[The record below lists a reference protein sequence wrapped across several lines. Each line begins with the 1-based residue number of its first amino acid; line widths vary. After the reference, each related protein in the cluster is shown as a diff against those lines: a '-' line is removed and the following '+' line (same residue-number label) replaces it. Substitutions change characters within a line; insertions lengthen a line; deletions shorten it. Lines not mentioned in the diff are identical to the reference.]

1 MKFQIT
7 IALAVALTFSTTKT
21 LSATEVEDFGLQGVE
36 LMDDD
41 SATAIR
47 GAGFSS
53 TESVGMSS
61 MQIFLFD
68 SNGGSSVNLS
78 SSSVNHATDVH
89 QMSEGDDSFQ
99 VVVSTSE
106 SGVSLD
112 EMDIYIGDFWF
123 GTTDINLNA
132 FGAGTAY
139 GSPLDVYIAD

>member
-7 IALAVALTFSTTKT
+7 IALAVALTFSTKT
-21 LSATEVEDFGLQGVE
+21 LLSATEVEDFGLQGVE

-53 TESVGMSS
+53 TESVGMSA

-78 SSSVNHATDVH
+78 SSSINHATDVR
-89 QMSEGDDSFQ
+89 QRSEVDEHFQ
-99 VVVSTSE
+99 VVVSTSD
-106 SGVSLD
+106 SGVALD

-123 GTTDINLNA
+123 GSTDININA

-139 GSPLDVYIAD
+139 GSPLDVYLAD

>member
-7 IALAVALTFSTTKT
+7 IALAVALTFSTKNI
-21 LSATEVEDFGLQGVE
+21 LSATEFEDFGLQGVE

-53 TESVGMSS
+53 TESVGMSA

-78 SSSVNHATDVH
+78 SSSINHATDVR
-89 QMSEGDDSFQ
+89 QRSEVDEHFQ
-99 VVVSTSE
+99 VVVSTSD
-106 SGVSLD
+106 SGVALD
-112 EMDIYIGDFWF
+112 EMDIYIDDFWF
-123 GTTDINLNA
+123 GSTDININA

-139 GSPLDVYIAD
+139 GSPLDVYLAD

>member
-7 IALAVALTFSTTKT
+7 IALAVALTFSTKNI

-53 TESVGMSS
+53 TESVGMSA

-78 SSSVNHATDVH
+78 SSSINHATDVR
-89 QMSEGDDSFQ
+89 QRSEVDEHFQ
-99 VVVSTSE
+99 VVVSTSD
-106 SGVSLD
+106 SGVALD
-112 EMDIYIGDFWF
+112 EMDIYIGDFWI
-123 GTTDINLNA
+123 GSTDININA

-139 GSPLDVYIAD
+139 GSPLDVYLAD

>member
-7 IALAVALTFSTTKT
+7 IALAVALTFSTTNI

-89 QMSEGDDSFQ
+89 QLSEGDDSFQ

>member
-1 MKFQIT
+1 MKFKIT
-7 IALAVALTFSTTKT
+7 IALAVALTLSHTNL

-36 LMDDD
+36 LMDEA

-53 TESVGMSS
+53 TESVGMSA

-89 QMSEGDDSFQ
+89 QMSEGDDSLQ

-106 SGVSLD
+106 SGVALN

-123 GTTDINLNA
+123 GSTDINLNA

-139 GSPLDVYIAD
+139 GSPLDVYIAE

>member
-7 IALAVALTFSTTKT
+7 IALAVALTFSTKNI

-53 TESVGMSS
+53 TESVGMSA

-78 SSSVNHATDVH
+78 SSSINHATDVR
-89 QMSEGDDSFQ
+89 QRSEVDEHFQ
-99 VVVSTSE
+99 VVVSTSD
-106 SGVSLD
+106 SGVALD

-123 GTTDINLNA
+123 GSTDININA

-139 GSPLDVYIAD
+139 GSPLDVYLAD

>member
-7 IALAVALTFSTTKT
+7 IALAVTLTLSTTNI

-89 QMSEGDDSFQ
+89 QLSDGDDSFQ

-123 GTTDINLNA
+123 GATDINLNA

>member
-7 IALAVALTFSTTKT
+7 IALSVALTFSTTHL

-41 SATAIR
+41 SATAVR

-53 TESVGMSS
+53 TESVGMSA

-78 SSSVNHATDVH
+78 SSSINHATDVR
-89 QMSEGDDSFQ
+89 QRSEVDEHFQ
-99 VVVSTSE
+99 VVVSTSD
-106 SGVSLD
+106 SGVALD

-123 GTTDINLNA
+123 GSTDININA

-139 GSPLDVYIAD
+139 GSPLDVYLVD

>member
-7 IALAVALTFSTTKT
+7 IALAVALTFSTETL

-53 TESVGMSS
+53 TESVGMSA

-78 SSSVNHATDVH
+78 SSSINHATDVR
-89 QMSEGDDSFQ
+89 QRSEVDEHFQ
-99 VVVSTSE
+99 VVVSTSD
-106 SGVSLD
+106 SGVALD
-112 EMDIYIGDFWF
+112 EMDIYIDDFWF
-123 GTTDINLNA
+123 GSTDININA

-139 GSPLDVYIAD
+139 GSPLDVYLAD

>member
-7 IALAVALTFSTTKT
+7 IALSVALILSTTHR

-89 QMSEGDDSFQ
+89 QLSEGDDSFQ

>member
-1 MKFQIT
+1 MKIQII
-7 IALAVALTFSTTKT
+7 IALGLAITLSNTSL
-21 LSATEVEDFGLQGVE
+21 LSATEAEDFGLQGVE

-41 SATAIR
+41 SAMAVR

-53 TESVGMSS
+53 TESVGMSA

-68 SNGGSSVNLS
+68 SAGGSSVNLS
-78 SSSVNHATDVH
+78 SSSVNHATDVR
-89 QMSEGDDSFQ
+89 QMSDGDEHFQ

-106 SGVSLD
+106 SGVALN

-123 GTTDINLNA
+123 GSTDINLNA

>member
-7 IALAVALTFSTTKT
+7 IALAVALTFSTTNI

-89 QMSEGDDSFQ
+89 QLSEGDDSFQ

-139 GSPLDVYIAD
+139 GSPLDVYLAD

>member
-7 IALAVALTFSTTKT
+7 IALAVALTFATTNI

-89 QMSEGDDSFQ
+89 QLSEGDDSFQ

>member
-7 IALAVALTFSTTKT
+7 IALLVALTLSTTHR

>member
-1 MKFQIT
+1 MKFQISL
-7 IALAVALTFSTTKT
+7 ALAVALTFTTT
-21 LSATEVEDFGLQGVE
+21 NILSATEAEDFGLQGIE
-36 LMDDD
+36 LMDDE

-53 TESVGMSS
+53 TESVGMSA

-78 SSSVNHATDVH
+78 SSSVNHATNVH
-89 QMSEGDDSFQ
+89 QMSEGDEGFQ
-99 VVVSTSE
+99 VVVSSSE
-106 SGVSLD
+106 SGVALD
-112 EMDIYIGDFWF
+112 AMDIYIGDFWF
-123 GTTDINLNA
+123 GTTDLNLSA

>member
-7 IALAVALTFSTTKT
+7 IALAVALTFSTKT
-21 LSATEVEDFGLQGVE
+21 LLSATEVEDFGLQGVE

-53 TESVGMSS
+53 TESVGMSA

-78 SSSVNHATDVH
+78 SSSINHATDVR
-89 QMSEGDDSFQ
+89 QRSEVDEHFQ
-99 VVVSTSE
+99 VVVSTSD
-106 SGVSLD
+106 SGVALD
-112 EMDIYIGDFWF
+112 EMDIYIDDFWF
-123 GTTDINLNA
+123 GSTDININA

-139 GSPLDVYIAD
+139 GSPLDVYLAD